1 MGRSRTV
8 WGGSPTSGQ
17 VPRTCAR
24 SRSRRRSL
32 LTACPGT
39 QGRRAASSSAT
50 SVVSS
55 AASKYSRM
63 QAPTTAAWRSASS
76 RPTGSATGY
85 GHSPARQPAI
95 RNARRSS
102 RRRRRRRSSL
112 SRSTSSP
119 LRSRSAYRR
128 RTRNTM
134 ATAGPNSV
142 SLGRARSASERF
154 VNTPLFAILSR
165 AGFVARALVYG
176 IIGLLA
182 FELVVGHGGKITNQQ
197 GALRTVEQR
206 SFGHVLLAL
215 LAIGLGGYA
224 LWRLLRAFLGHGREG
239 ADKGIDRLGALGSGI
254 VYALMCA
261 VAVQILAGPGTS
273 GGNTKKTAS
282 DVFGWPAGRW
292 LVGAA
297 GLVLA
302 GVAVYQFIRGV
313 RHKFLD
319 DSKTEQM
326 PRVVKTWFTILGTI
340 G

>member
-1 MGRSRTV
+1 
-8 WGGSPTSGQ
+8 
-17 VPRTCAR
+17 
-24 SRSRRRSL
+24 
-32 LTACPGT
+32 
-39 QGRRAASSSAT
+39 
-50 SVVSS
+50 
-55 AASKYSRM
+55 
-63 QAPTTAAWRSASS
+63 
-76 RPTGSATGY
+76 
-85 GHSPARQPAI
+85 
-95 RNARRSS
+95 
-102 RRRRRRRSSL
+102 
-112 SRSTSSP
+112 
-119 LRSRSAYRR
+119 
-128 RTRNTM
+128 M

-326 PRVVKTWFTILGTI
+326 PRAVKTWFTILGTI
-340 G
+340 GHVARAVVFALVAVFLLKAAYDYKANEAIGLDGALAKLYDGAYGSWLLGAVAAGLIAFSCFSLVEARYRRI